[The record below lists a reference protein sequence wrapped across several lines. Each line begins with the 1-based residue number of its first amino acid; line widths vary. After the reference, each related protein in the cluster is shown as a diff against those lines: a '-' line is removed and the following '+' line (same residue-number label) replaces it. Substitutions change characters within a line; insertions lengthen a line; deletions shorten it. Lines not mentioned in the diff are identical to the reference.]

1 MQRDM
6 TGMTP
11 RQIQD
16 HYDKV
21 KYAKDQKEKLDFENS
36 LRSSVNYNTG
46 LFGTSQS
53 MFEQRVTK
61 DIKQNL
67 SLMERKRKMKLSM
80 NTMIEDLSESDF
92 NRFESTMIEFNLSK

>member
-1 MQRDM
+1 MERDM
-6 TGMTP
+6 TGMSP

-16 HYDKV
+16 HYDKI
-21 KYAKDQKEKLDFENS
+21 KYAKEQKEKSDFENS

-80 NTMIEDLSESDF
+80 NSMIEDLNDEEFS
-92 NRFESTMIEFNLSK
+92 RFEGTMIEWNLTK